1 MEVDKMFKKWLNKK
15 VIHDVS
21 EAIDVE
27 NWSKIQLVI
36 ESLEELKK
44 NTWDKSRVQR
54 IQNDL
59 RLWFEVRDEDNDRL

>member
-1 MEVDKMFKKWLNKK
+1 MFEKWLYDKS
-15 VIHDVS
+15 IHEVYKI
-21 EAIDVE
+21 IDVE
-27 NWSKIQLVI
+27 RWSKIQLVI

-59 RLWFEVRDEDNDRL
+59 RLWFEVRDENNNRL

>member
-1 MEVDKMFKKWLNKK
+1 MFKKWLYKK
-15 VIHDVS
+15 AIHEVS
-21 EAIDVE
+21 EVIDVA
-27 NWSKIQLVI
+27 NWSKIQLII

-59 RLWFEVRDEDNDRL
+59 RLWFEVRDENNNRL

>member
-1 MEVDKMFKKWLNKK
+1 MEVDKMFKKWLYKK
-15 VIHDVS
+15 AIHDVY
-21 EAIDVE
+21 EVIDVA

-59 RLWFEVRDEDNDRL
+59 RLWFEVRDEDNNRL

>member
-1 MEVDKMFKKWLNKK
+1 MFKKWLYNKA
-15 VIHDVS
+15 IHEVS
-21 EAIDVE
+21 EVIDVE
-27 NWSKIQLVI
+27 NWSKIQLLI

-59 RLWFEVRDEDNDRL
+59 KLWFEVRDEDNDRL

>member
-1 MEVDKMFKKWLNKK
+1 MFKKWLYKK
-15 VIHDVS
+15 VLHDVY

-59 RLWFEVRDEDNDRL
+59 RLWFEVRDENNNKL